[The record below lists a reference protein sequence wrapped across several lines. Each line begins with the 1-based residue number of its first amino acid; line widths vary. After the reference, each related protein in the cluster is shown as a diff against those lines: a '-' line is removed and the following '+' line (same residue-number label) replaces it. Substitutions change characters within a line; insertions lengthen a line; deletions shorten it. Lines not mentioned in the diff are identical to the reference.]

1 MTQQKQQP
9 ARETTDE
16 GTYKNGNT
24 SEGGNN
30 PSDYPTGDSPVT
42 LAKGDILDE
51 PDNPQAPR
59 PEAPYN
65 ADEQR

>member
-1 MTQQKQQP
+1 MSQQNQQ
-9 ARETTDE
+9 ARETTEE
-16 GTYKNGNT
+16 GTYKNSNT

-30 PSDYPTGDSPVT
+30 PSDYPTGDSPVK

-51 PDNPQAPR
+51 PDNPQAAR

-65 ADEQR
+65 ADEK

>member
-1 MTQQKQQP
+1 MTQQDQQN
-9 ARETTDE
+9 ARETTKE
-16 GTYKNGNT
+16 GTYKNSNT
-24 SEGGNN
+24 SQGGNN

-65 ADEQR
+65 TEEK